1 MKNMKKNAQKASA
14 FLKGM
19 ASQHRLMILCNL
31 VEGEMSVTE
40 LIQVTGLAQTSMSQH
55 LSKLKE
61 EGIVSFRREH
71 RTLYYKIKNKSVL
84 KIIDVLYNEFCKG
97 NKK

>member
-1 MKNMKKNAQKASA
+1 MEKIKKDVKKASA

-19 ASQHRLMILCNL
+19 ASQHRLLILCNL

-40 LIQVTGLAQTSMSQH
+40 LIEATGLAQTSMSQH
-55 LSKLKE
+55 LSKLKV

-71 RTLYYKIKNKSVL
+71 RTLYYKIKSKSVL
-84 KIIDVLYNEFCKG
+84 KSIDVLYNEFCKG
-97 NKK
+97 KKK